1 MSRHTLCPKFNGGNW
16 MIEKDSR
23 WWGGGYWHQNTRE
36 IFWPTY
42 GANHVELAEPFFELY
57 GRAAACARQ
66 NGRVGPGVDGPAD
79 GYTLEVSTDGVTWNP
94 AADRPTTHAAPVGQ
108 IEVLPSPVSAR
119 RLRLRLLGRY
129 NGPIR
134 LDEITVYGK

>member
-1 MSRHTLCPKFNGGNW
+1 

-42 GANHVELAEPFFELY
+42 GANHVELAQPFFELY

-66 NGRVGPGVDGPAD
+66 NGRVGLGVDGFYIPEWIPINVPAAKARREIKPPG
-79 GYTLEVSTDGVTWNP
+79 GYTAFIFTVGLEVSLQAWWRPNGIQLCRRAYAPRGGLLP
-94 AADRPTTHAAPVGQ
+94 A
-108 IEVLPSPVSAR
+108 SPVAPCCIVS
-119 RLRLRLLGRY
+119 
-129 NGPIR
+129 
-134 LDEITVYGK
+134 

>member
-66 NGRVGPGVDGPAD
+66 NGRVGPGVDGFYIP
-79 GYTLEVSTDGVTWNP
+79 EWIPINV
-94 AADRPTTHAAPVGQ
+94 AAARPGCLWRYGT
-108 IEVLPSPVSAR
+108 PS
-119 RLRLRLLGRY
+119 
-129 NGPIR
+129 
-134 LDEITVYGK
+134 